1 VRAAIDTNVLVY
13 AEGMNGRVKQAAAV
27 ELLKRLP
34 SGVVV
39 VSIQVLGE
47 LFHVL
52 ARKSGKSSKDAR
64 AAVLHWQDAF
74 PAIPTSQGAMI
85 SAIDLAVDHR
95 LTIWDALILSVA
107 AEADCR
113 LLLTEDLHEGFTWRG
128 VTVVNPFAPKP
139 HPLISAMFDDGAQ

>member
-13 AEGMNGRVKQAAAV
+13 AEGMNGPLKQAAAI
-27 ELLKRLP
+27 ELLTRLP
-34 SGVVV
+34 SDLVVV
-39 VSIQVLGE
+39 PVQVLGE

-52 ARKSGKSSKDAR
+52 ARKSGKSSKDVR
-64 AAVLHWQDAF
+64 TAVLHWQDAF
-74 PAIPTSQGAMI
+74 ATIPTSPGALT

-95 LTIWDALILSVA
+95 FTIWDALILIVA

-128 VTVVNPFAPKP
+128 VTVVNPFAPVP
-139 HPLISAMFDDGAQ
+139 DPLLGAVLQSGN